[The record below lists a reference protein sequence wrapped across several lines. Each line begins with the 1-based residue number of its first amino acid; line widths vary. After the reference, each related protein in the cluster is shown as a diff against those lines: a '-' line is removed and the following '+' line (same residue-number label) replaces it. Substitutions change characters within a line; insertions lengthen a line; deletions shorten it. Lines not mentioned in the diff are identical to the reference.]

1 MLYNI
6 RDNKVRGIMSFG
18 AGELPRESVRDKGT
32 LGHPYGRHG
41 HESPWPLRTTRASPT
56 SKRVVPRHG
65 MHIRTMYGQGP
76 ERWQPRQLEE
86 NEVGTLAPTTARCK
100 IGLVE
105 LLRDGSRCSWVVPNV
120 PSPKQ
125 TRHSERKFGKNAKNP
140 VKRER
145 VERWLCTVD
154 RLSDR
159 DHLSTGKSEGY
170 EGPFERDGTTRQGRG
185 AKWHA

>member
-1 MLYNI
+1 MHEE
-6 RDNKVRGIMSFG
+6 KSRGSG
-18 AGELPRESVRDKGT
+18 LESRKTRLEATGKRTREVAAATARGK
-32 LGHPYGRHG
+32 PGRH
-41 HESPWPLRTTRASPT
+41 AS
-56 SKRVVPRHG
+56 SDHG
-65 MHIRTMYGQGP
+65 
-76 ERWQPRQLEE
+76 
-86 NEVGTLAPTTARCK
+86 RCK

-105 LLRDGSRCSWVVPNV
+105 LLRDRSRRSWVVPNV

-125 TRHSERKFGKNAKNP
+125 TRNSERKFGKNAKNP

-154 RLSDR
+154 WLSDR

-170 EGPFERDGTTRQGRG
+170 EGPFERDGMTRQGRG